1 MADAETAQQSIAP
14 LARKVGEGS
23 FARITRLQPAK
34 LRTVKAVLFVLAL
47 LPLARLVT
55 LGVLDDLGANP
66 VEFVIRSNG
75 TWTLTFL
82 LITLAITPLKKIT
95 GMGWL
100 LGLRRMLG
108 LFAFFY
114 AVLHFL
120 SYVWLDQW
128 FDWHA
133 IVKDV
138 AKHRYVLVGFAAF
151 LCLIPL
157 AATST
162 NAMMRRLGKRW
173 QALHRLVYVIGVLG
187 VVHYW
192 WLVKK
197 DITLPLVYG
206 AVLAL
211 LLGYRLFSRPQRS
224 RTA

>member
-1 MADAETAQQSIAP
+1 MAEMKIAQRFFVP
-14 LARKVGEGS
+14 LARMAGEGRGEGR
-23 FARITRLQPAK
+23 FTKLQPAT
-34 LRTVKAVLFVLAL
+34 LRTVKAVLFALAL
-47 LPLARLVT
+47 LPLARLVM

-108 LFAFFY
+108 LFVFFY
-114 AVLHFL
+114 AMLHFL
-120 SYVWLDQW
+120 SYAWLDQW
-128 FDWHA
+128 FDWQA

-138 AKHRYVLVGFAAF
+138 AKHRYVLVGFTAF

-173 QALHRLVYVIGVLG
+173 QALHRLVYVIGMLG
-187 VVHYW
+187 VAHYW

-211 LLGYRLFSRPQRS
+211 LLGYRIFTRLRFNRK
-224 RTA
+224 

>member
-1 MADAETAQQSIAP
+1 MKLPA
-14 LARKVGEGS
+14 
-23 FARITRLQPAK
+23 RLQPGT
-34 LRTVKAVLFVLAL
+34 LGIIKAVVFVLAL
-47 LPLARLVT
+47 LPLVRLVV
-55 LGVLDDLGANP
+55 LGVMENLGSNP

-82 LITLAITPLKKIT
+82 LITLSVTPLRQWT
-95 GMGWL
+95 GMNWL
-100 LGLRRMLG
+100 LALRRMLG
-108 LFAFFY
+108 LYTFFY

-128 FDWHA
+128 FDWSA

-138 AKHRYVLVGFAAF
+138 TKHRYVLVGFTAF

-157 AATST
+157 AVTST

-173 QALHRLVYVIGVLG
+173 QVLHRLVYLIGMLG

-197 DITLPLVYG
+197 DLTLPLIYG
-206 AVLAL
+206 LVLLL
-211 LLGYRLFSRPQRS
+211 LLGYRLRFRLNRVSI
-224 RTA
+224 A

>member
-1 MADAETAQQSIAP
+1 MRLPA
-14 LARKVGEGS
+14 
-23 FARITRLQPAK
+23 RLQPGT
-34 LRTVKAVLFVLAL
+34 LGIIKAVVFVLAL
-47 LPLARLVT
+47 LPLARLTV
-55 LGVLDDLGANP
+55 LGVMDNLGSNP

-82 LITLAITPLKKIT
+82 LITLSITPLRQWT
-95 GMGWL
+95 GMNWL
-100 LGLRRMLG
+100 LALRRMLG
-108 LFAFFY
+108 LYTFFY

-128 FDWHA
+128 FDWNA

-138 AKHRYVLVGFAAF
+138 AKHRYVLVGFTAF

-157 AATST
+157 AVTST

-173 QALHRLVYVIGVLG
+173 QALHRLVYFIAMLG

-197 DITLPLVYG
+197 DLTLPLIYG
-206 AVLAL
+206 VVLLL
-211 LLGYRLFSRPQRS
+211 LLGYRLRFRLNRVS
-224 RTA
+224 TA

>member
-1 MADAETAQQSIAP
+1 MELP
-14 LARKVGEGS
+14 
-23 FARITRLQPAK
+23 TRLPPDR
-34 LRTVKAVLFVLAL
+34 LITVKRTIFVLAL
-47 LPLARLVT
+47 LPLLRLVV
-55 LGVLDDLGANP
+55 LGFNEDLGANP

-82 LITLAITPLKKIT
+82 LITLGITPLRKIT
-95 GMGWL
+95 GMNWL
-100 LGLRRMLG
+100 LSLRRMLG
-108 LFAFFY
+108 LYAFFY

-128 FDWHA
+128 FDWGA

-162 NAMMRRLGKRW
+162 NAMMRRLGRNW
-173 QALHRLVYVIGVLG
+173 QTLHRLVYLIGVLG
-187 VVHYW
+187 ATHYW

-197 DITLPLVYG
+197 DLTQPLIYG
-206 AVLAL
+206 AVLIL
-211 LLGYRLFSRPQRS
+211 LLGYRLLTKVQRTS
-224 RTA
+224 IA

>member
-1 MADAETAQQSIAP
+1 MRLPA
-14 LARKVGEGS
+14 
-23 FARITRLQPAK
+23 RLQPGT
-34 LRTVKAVLFVLAL
+34 LGIIKAVVFVLAL
-47 LPLARLVT
+47 LPLLRLVV
-55 LGVLDDLGANP
+55 LGVMDNLGSNP

-82 LITLAITPLKKIT
+82 LITLSITPLRQWT
-95 GMGWL
+95 GMNWL
-100 LGLRRMLG
+100 LALRRMLG
-108 LFAFFY
+108 LYTFFY

-128 FDWHA
+128 FDWNA

-138 AKHRYVLVGFAAF
+138 AKHRYVLVGFTAF

-157 AATST
+157 AVTST

-173 QALHRLVYVIGVLG
+173 QALHRLVYFIAMLG

-197 DITLPLVYG
+197 DLTLPLIYG
-206 AVLAL
+206 VVLLL
-211 LLGYRLFSRPQRS
+211 LLGYRLRFRLNRVS
-224 RTA
+224 TA

>member
-1 MADAETAQQSIAP
+1 MKLPA
-14 LARKVGEGS
+14 
-23 FARITRLQPAK
+23 RLQPGT
-34 LRTVKAVLFVLAL
+34 LGIIKAVVFVLAL
-47 LPLARLVT
+47 LPLARLTV
-55 LGVLDDLGANP
+55 LGVMDNLGSNP

-82 LITLAITPLKKIT
+82 LITLSVTPLRQWT
-95 GMGWL
+95 GMNWL
-100 LGLRRMLG
+100 LALRRMLG
-108 LFAFFY
+108 LYTFFY

-128 FDWHA
+128 FDWNA

-138 AKHRYVLVGFAAF
+138 AKHRYVLVGFTAF

-157 AATST
+157 AVTST

-173 QALHRLVYVIGVLG
+173 QALHRLVYFIAMLG

-197 DITLPLVYG
+197 DLTLPLIYG
-206 AVLAL
+206 VVLLL
-211 LLGYRLFSRPQRS
+211 LLGYRLRFRLNRVS
-224 RTA
+224 TA

>member
-1 MADAETAQQSIAP
+1 MADAEITQRPMAP
-14 LARKVGEGS
+14 LARKVGEGG
-23 FARITRLQPAK
+23 FARIARLQPAT
-34 LRTVKAVLFVLAL
+34 LRAVKAVLFVLAL
-47 LPLARLVT
+47 LPLARLIT
-55 LGVLDDLGANP
+55 LGMLDDLGANP

-95 GMGWL
+95 GMSWL

-108 LFAFFY
+108 LLAFFY

-128 FDWHA
+128 FDWQA

-138 AKHRYVLVGFAAF
+138 AKHRYVLVGFTAF

-206 AVLAL
+206 AVLTL
-211 LLGYRLFSRPQRS
+211 LLGYRLFSRS
-224 RTA
+224 RFNHK

>member
-1 MADAETAQQSIAP
+1 M
-14 LARKVGEGS
+14 R
-23 FARITRLQPAK
+23 FPAK
-34 LRTVKAVLFVLAL
+34 LAPNVLRHLKTAVFLLAL
-47 LPLARLVT
+47 LPLIRLVA
-55 LGVLDDLGANP
+55 LGVMDRLGTNP

-82 LITLAITPLKKIT
+82 LITLSVTPLRNVT
-95 GMGWL
+95 GMHWL
-100 LGLRRMLG
+100 LALRRMLG

-128 FDWHA
+128 FEWGA

-138 AKHRYVLVGFAAF
+138 AKHRYVLVGFSAF
-151 LCLIPL
+151 LLLIPL

-162 NAMMRRLGKRW
+162 GAMMRRLGKRW
-173 QALHRLVYVIGVLG
+173 QTLHRMVYIIAILG

-197 DITLPLVYG
+197 DVTQPLIYAMALTV
-206 AVLAL
+206 L
-211 LLGYRLFSRPQRS
+211 LLARLGPARFRNVGK
-224 RTA
+224 TG